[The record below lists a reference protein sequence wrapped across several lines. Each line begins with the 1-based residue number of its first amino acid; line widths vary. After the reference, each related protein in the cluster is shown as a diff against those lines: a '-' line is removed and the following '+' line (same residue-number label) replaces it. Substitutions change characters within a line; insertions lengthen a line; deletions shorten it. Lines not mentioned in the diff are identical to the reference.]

1 MERLRTEVFAAW
13 KAMNKFIDEHKLH
26 LAFEIGLVLKA
37 IFALLE
43 VAGGILAYFIT
54 QQFLLKV
61 VLALTSHELAED
73 PNDFVATFLLQSARD
88 FSVSSQHFT
97 AFYLLGH
104 GAIKL
109 VLIAGLM
116 RGILGIYP
124 VAIAVFAGFIG
135 YQLYRFTNT
144 HSIWLLILTLL
155 DMVVIWLTWHEYRY
169 MQRRRALT

>member
-1 MERLRTEVFAAW
+1 
-13 KAMNKFIDEHKLH
+13 MNKRIDEQKLH
-26 LAFEIGLVLKA
+26 LAFEIGLIIKG

-54 QQFLLKV
+54 QHFLLKI
-61 VLALTSHELAED
+61 VLALTSHRIAED
-73 PNDFVATFLLQSARD
+73 PDDFIAAFLLRSARD

-97 AFYLLGH
+97 ALYLLSH

-116 RGILGIYP
+116 RGILWIYP
-124 VAIAVFAGFIG
+124 VAIAVFVGFIT
-135 YQLYRFTNT
+135 YQLYRFTIT

-155 DMVVIWLTWHEYRY
+155 DAVVIWLTWQEYMY
-169 MQRRRALT
+169 LRRRRGLT

>member
-1 MERLRTEVFAAW
+1 
-13 KAMNKFIDEHKLH
+13 MNKFIDEHKLH
-26 LAFEIGLVLKA
+26 LAFEIGLILKA

-61 VLALTSHELAED
+61 VLALTSHEIGED
-73 PNDFVATFLLQSARD
+73 PNDFVATFLLRSVRD
-88 FSVSSQHFT
+88 FSVSTQHFT
-97 AFYLLGH
+97 ALYLLSH

-116 RGILGIYP
+116 RGIFWIYP
-124 VAIAVFAGFIG
+124 VAIAVFAGFIA

>member
-1 MERLRTEVFAAW
+1 
-13 KAMNKFIDEHKLH
+13 MNKFIDEHKLH
-26 LAFEIGLVLKA
+26 LAFEIGLILKA

-61 VLALTSHELAED
+61 VLALTSHEIGED
-73 PNDFVATFLLQSARD
+73 PNDFVATFLLRSVRD
-88 FSVSSQHFT
+88 FSVSTQHFT
-97 AFYLLGH
+97 ALYLLSH

-116 RGILGIYP
+116 RGIFWIYP
-124 VAIAVFAGFIG
+124 VAIAVFAGFIA

-169 MQRRRALT
+169 MQPRRGLA

>member
-1 MERLRTEVFAAW
+1 VQKFFAAW
-13 KAMNKFIDEHKLH
+13 NAMNKLIDEQKLH
-26 LAFEIGLVLKA
+26 LAFEIGLILKA

-54 QQFLLKV
+54 QQFLLRI

-73 PNDFVATFLLQSARD
+73 PNDFLATFLLQSARG

-97 AFYLLGH
+97 ALYLLSH
-104 GAIKL
+104 GAVKL

-116 RGILGIYP
+116 RGILVIYP
-124 VAIAVFAGFIG
+124 LAIAVFAMFIV
-135 YQLYRFTNT
+135 YQLYRFTST

-155 DMVVIWLTWHEYRY
+155 DMVVIWLTWHEYTY
-169 MQRRRALT
+169 LRRRRLA

>member
-1 MERLRTEVFAAW
+1 
-13 KAMNKFIDEHKLH
+13 MNKFIDEHKLH
-26 LAFEIGLVLKA
+26 LAFEIGLILKA

-61 VLALTSHELAED
+61 VLALTSHEVGED
-73 PNDFVATFLLQSARD
+73 PNDFVAAFLLQSARD

-97 AFYLLGH
+97 AFYLLSH

-116 RGILGIYP
+116 RGIFWIYP
-124 VAIAVFAGFIG
+124 VAIAVFAGFIA

-155 DMVVIWLTWHEYRY
+155 DMVVIWLTWQEYKY
-169 MQRRRALT
+169 MRRRRALT